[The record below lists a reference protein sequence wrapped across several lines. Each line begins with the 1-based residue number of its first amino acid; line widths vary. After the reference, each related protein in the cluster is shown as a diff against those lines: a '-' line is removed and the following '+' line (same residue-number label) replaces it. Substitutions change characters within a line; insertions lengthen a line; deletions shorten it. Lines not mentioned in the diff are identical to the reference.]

1 MLCDDTD
8 SGRGW
13 ANENDLS
20 MEAESALRDKR
31 RVERERR
38 LDEHRLK
45 KQEKNR
51 ATVMTVT
58 KGRMSAVKIS

>member
-1 MLCDDTD
+1 
-8 SGRGW
+8 
-13 ANENDLS
+13 